1 MKQSFISFAVL
12 IPVSLLLLHS
22 HTIQSS
28 VSKKSKAPVSFALES
43 EGVKKICLDSLSLS
57 RGERDKDSIILG
69 LGDKNWRIRCAGL
82 EALKT
87 SAFFTGDE
95 SRSILLDRLT
105 KEKDVRVRR
114 IIILTLKNFD
124 SPETVTALAS
134 LLNRSSDILLMEPLI
149 STLSASKEP
158 MALDAC
164 IKLILDRKTGDYLA
178 LYTVSELAR
187 MRPPNVANALSSAL
201 MERIAS
207 NGSKG
212 VNLVIIETLGKLKGK
227 DAEKNLSDILKDGD
241 PELRQ
246 KAIESLC
253 RLNRDTVIEP
263 VFEALASDESLWCEE
278 IGEMLGGIKS
288 DRAVELFIKA
298 LSDKSPVVRAAAAL
312 ALGEMGRGDKKENAL
327 INTLNDD
334 DIRVKRCVL
343 TSLKILRPV
352 KAVDNVAQLLMY
364 GDSEIK
370 KEAFRTLV
378 SMGTKRALIY
388 LLKFASDDSL
398 KDEFENSLCNFHD
411 PDSETVLIDT
421 VESKKGIT
429 QEIAF
434 RILSYT
440 STHQGRKF
448 LLHSLESKDKELEHL
463 AFKWLSLTRL
473 PQAKDIFIT
482 RLTDKDE
489 TIRLRAGA
497 QLAENQYKEAL
508 LPLSSLLKSASP
520 IIREKAVTELG
531 KLASPDIFPFL
542 ANVLKDSE
550 KRVRE
555 EAARVILTLGNPDYT
570 RRLIGT
576 LNHGTVLPAD
586 IVALLGK
593 SKDKSSVPYLKG
605 LLERGND
612 DIKYAALRALQQI
625 GDTGTVPDIIK
636 RLEKDSSQKIRYTAA
651 AILGEMKGTGGFE
664 ALVNALNDGDMKVRT
679 VAARALGK
687 LGNKNGVSFL
697 ISAFGKKR
705 RASSS
710 NIPDENV
717 STPVDD
723 KLAILDALGD
733 IDSMDAVP
741 FLLKVIDSPDFNEYN
756 TIIFSE
762 ARNAL
767 QSIAGDSTAF
777 YLENMRR
784 GIGKDRSYGAM
795 IKRIPDFV
803 TDGTKGAYDLFIASL
818 GSNNESITGEVLF
831 HLQNF
836 IREQLE
842 EIVSNVIV
850 SAEEGECKR
859 YAEELGMPVSRDMG
873 KLKEE
878 LLGLRGTK
886 DFSRL
891 VRAISLDKKNKNRMS
906 AFNDPVES
914 PFLAPLIITMKYDTP
929 SNREWAA
936 RILHD
941 MMGDAVMK
949 PFIDALTYDE
959 SSNVKTMAIDA
970 LGYSKNPNAFAPL
983 IRELEGNLK
992 LEAITA
998 LGNLG
1003 ERDAA
1008 DYLIPEIVNPN
1019 LDICEAAVIALGKI
1033 KNRKAVDPLLNYLN
1047 MDAREVNES
1056 TVIYAIGEI
1065 KDTRGLEP
1073 LLPYLYDRDMDIRR
1087 ETAWALGK
1095 IRDER
1100 AIKPLI
1106 NALYDPEREVREAAA
1121 GSLRHITGQAYYA
1134 DPIAWENWLSRLKKA
1149 GGYFFFLFIGF
1160 ILILVT
1166 VLFLIFRKNRF
1177 G

>member
-1 MKQSFISFAVL
+1 MKRSFISFAVL
-12 IPVSLLLLHS
+12 ISVSLLLLHP
-22 HTIQSS
+22 HTISSS

-43 EGVKKICLDSLSLS
+43 EGVKKICLDSLSLA
-57 RGERDKDSIILG
+57 RGEKDKDSIILG
-69 LGDKNWRIRCAGL
+69 LGNKNWRIRCAGL

-134 LLNRSSDILLMEPLI
+134 LLNRSWDILLMEPLI

-187 MRPPNVANALSSAL
+187 MRPPNVANTLSSAL

-227 DAEKNLSDILKDGD
+227 DAEKTLSDILKDGD

-246 KAIESLC
+246 KAMESLC

-278 IGEMLGGIKS
+278 IGEILGGIKS

-298 LSDKSPVVRAAAAL
+298 LSDGSPVVRAAAAL
-312 ALGEMGRGDKKENAL
+312 ALGETGWGDNKENAL
-327 INTLNDD
+327 INALNDND
-334 DIRVKRCVL
+334 LRVKRCVL

-352 KAVDNVAQLLMY
+352 KAVDKVGRLLMH
-364 GDSEIK
+364 GDTEIK

-378 SMGTKRALIY
+378 SIGTKKALVF
-388 LLKFASDDSL
+388 LLKSATDDSL
-398 KDEFENSLCNFHD
+398 KEEFENSLCNFHD

-421 VESKKGIT
+421 VETKKGIT

-434 RILSYT
+434 RMLSYT

-448 LLHSLESKDKELEHL
+448 LLHSLESKDKELERL

-473 PQAKDIFIT
+473 PQAKDIFIN
-482 RLTDKDE
+482 RVTDKDE
-489 TIRLRAGA
+489 TIRLSAAA

-508 LPLSSLLKSASP
+508 LPLSSLLNSASP

-542 ANVLKDSE
+542 ANALKDSE

-555 EAARVILTLGNPDYT
+555 EAVRVILTLGNPDYT
-570 RRLIGT
+570 KRFIGT
-576 LNHGTVLPAD
+576 LNHGTVFPVD

-593 SKDKSSVPYLKG
+593 SKDKASVPYLRG
-605 LLERGND
+605 LLEKGND
-612 DIKYAALRALQQI
+612 DIKYAALLALKQI
-625 GDTGTVPDIIK
+625 GDIGAVPDIIK
-636 RLEKDSSQKIRYTAA
+636 RLEKDSSEKIRYTAA
-651 AILGEMKGTGGFE
+651 AILGELKGTGGFD
-664 ALVNALNDGDMKVRT
+664 ALVIALNDPDMNVRA

-697 ISAFGKKR
+697 ISAFARKR
-705 RASSS
+705 HPSSS
-710 NIPDENV
+710 NIPDWTV

-767 QSIAGDSTAF
+767 QSITGDSTAF
-777 YLENMRR
+777 YLENMKR
-784 GIGKDRSYGAM
+784 GGGKDQSLGAM

-803 TDGTKGAYDLFIASL
+803 TEGTKGAYDLFVASL
-818 GSNNESITGEVLF
+818 GSSNDSMTGEALF
-831 HLQNF
+831 HLQNY

-842 EIVSNVIV
+842 EIVSNIII
-850 SAEEGECKR
+850 SGEEGEIKR
-859 YAEELGMPVSRDMG
+859 FAEELGMPVPRDMG

-878 LLGLRGTK
+878 LLRTKGTR

-891 VRAISLDKKNKNRMS
+891 VRAISLDKKYKNRMNV
-906 AFNDPVES
+906 FNTPEES
-914 PFLAPLIITMKYDTP
+914 PFLAPLIITLKYDMP

-941 MMGDAVMK
+941 MMGDVVMN
-949 PFIDALTYDE
+949 PFIDALTNDE
-959 SSNVKTMAIDA
+959 NTNVKTIAIDA
-970 LGYSKNPNAFAPL
+970 LGNSKNRNAFDPL

-1008 DYLIPEIVNPN
+1008 EYLIPEIVNPN

-1033 KNRKAVDPLLNYLN
+1033 KSRRAVDPLLNYLN
-1047 MDAREVNES
+1047 MAARDVNES
-1056 TVIYAIGEI
+1056 TVIYVLGEI
-1065 KDTRGLEP
+1065 KDTRAVEP
-1073 LLPYLYDRDMDIRR
+1073 FLPYLYDRDTGIRS

-1106 NALYDPEREVREAAA
+1106 NALYDPEPEVREAAA
-1121 GSLRHITGQAYYA
+1121 GSLRHITGQTYFA
-1134 DPIAWENWLSRLKKA
+1134 DPLAWENWLSRLKKT
-1149 GGYFFFLFIGF
+1149 GGYFFFVFIGF
-1160 ILILVT
+1160 IIILVV
-1166 VLFLIFRKNRF
+1166 VLFLVFRKNRF
-1177 G
+1177 I